1 MKKESLSS
9 KSEDDL
15 EMLKELFMVLR
26 LTNKYYSKLCKK
38 YNLSEVQFQVLYLL
52 HISGNNSIK
61 MSALGDRL
69 EMARSG
75 VTILVD
81 RMALVGLVKRRPD
94 PDDRRII
101 NITVTEKGKEVMK
114 EIFPSNDVFKV
125 SALDFLQQDEKKI
138 LKKLIVKVKERL
150 EKKVCSV

>member
-1 MKKESLSS
+1 MKKESLNS
-9 KSEDDL
+9 KLEDDL
-15 EMLKELFMVLR
+15 EVLKELFMVLR

-38 YNLSEVQFQVLYLL
+38 FNISEVQFQVLYLL
-52 HISGNNSIK
+52 HISCDNSIK

-94 PDDRRII
+94 PEDRRII
-101 NITVTEKGKEVMK
+101 NITVTEKGKEIMK
-114 EIFPSNDVFKV
+114 EIFPTNDVFKV

-138 LKKLIVKVKERL
+138 LKRLIVKVKERL

>member
-38 YNLSEVQFQVLYLL
+38 FNISEVQFQVLYLL